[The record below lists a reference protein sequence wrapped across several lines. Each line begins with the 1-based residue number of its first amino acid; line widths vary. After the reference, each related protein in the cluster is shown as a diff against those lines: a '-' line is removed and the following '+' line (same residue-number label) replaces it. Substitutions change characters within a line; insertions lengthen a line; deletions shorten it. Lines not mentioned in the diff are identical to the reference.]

1 MQTHIFLE
9 ERGDIGYLTFA
20 CDQPGKPATLDHHA
34 LDEFAAKLEEVES
47 RMRDLRALV
56 VQSNSERY
64 FIVGANINALRTLD
78 AETII
83 PWVRHGHVVFNQLE
97 SLPIPVIASVE
108 GYALGGGLELA
119 LACDLIVASRN
130 SMLGQPEA
138 RLGLVAGWG
147 GSHRLPRRIG
157 LARAKE
163 LFFTGKLVEA
173 EEALKIGLVDFVGDS
188 SDIHSHLESLFEG
201 IRLCSPLAV
210 SQMKKLVNNS
220 PNITIQE
227 GGLEE
232 AAASS
237 ICFSS
242 DDTKM
247 RVAGYLEK
255 NRKRV
260 DSDG

>member
-1 MQTHIFLE
+1 MQTHVSLE

-20 CDQPGKPATLDHHA
+20 CDQPGKPATLDHDTLAELA
-34 LDEFAAKLEEVES
+34 LKLQEVEA
-47 RMRDLRALV
+47 RMDELRALV
-56 VQSNSERY
+56 VQSDSERY

-83 PWVRHGHVVFNQLE
+83 PWIRHGHMVFNELE
-97 SLPIPVIASVE
+97 SLPIPVIANVQ

-119 LACDLIVASRN
+119 LACDLILATRS
-130 SMLGQPEA
+130 SMFGQPEA

-163 LFFTGKLVEA
+163 LFFTGVLIEA
-173 EEALKIGLVDFVGDS
+173 EEAFKIGLVDFVGDS
-188 SDIHSHLESLFEG
+188 SEIHGYLESLFEG

-210 SQMKKLVNNS
+210 SQMKDLVNNS
-220 PNITIQE
+220 PDITIQE
-227 GGLEE
+227 GGSEE
-232 AAASS
+232 ARASS

-242 DDTKM
+242 EDTKS
-247 RVAGYLEK
+247 RVAGYLDKK
-255 NRKRV
+255 NK
-260 DSDG
+260 G

>member
-1 MQTHIFLE
+1 VLE
-9 ERGDIGYLTFA
+9 ARGDIGYLTFA
-20 CDQPGKPATLDHHA
+20 CDQPDKPATLDHHT
-34 LDEFAAKLEEVES
+34 LDELGAKLEEIES
-47 RMRDLRALV
+47 RMDDLRALV

-64 FIVGANINALRTLD
+64 FIVGANINALGTLD

-83 PWVRHGHVVFNQLE
+83 PWIRHGHAVFNQLE

-119 LACDLIVASRN
+119 LACDLILASRN
-130 SMLGQPEA
+130 STFGQPEA
-138 RLGLVAGWG
+138 RLGVVACWG

-163 LFFTGKLVEA
+163 LFFTGVLIEA
-173 EEALKIGLVDFVGDS
+173 EEAFKIGLVDFAGDS
-188 SDIHSHLESLFEG
+188 SEILSYLESLFEG

-210 SQMKKLVNNS
+210 SQMKDLVNNS
-220 PNITIQE
+220 PNVTIQQ

-232 AAASS
+232 ARASS

-242 DDTKM
+242 DDTKS
-247 RVAGYLEK
+247 RVAGYLDKK
-255 NRKRV
+255 NK
-260 DSDG
+260 G